1 MRRSSSLQIREKKV
15 ESGESSGLC
24 FSKGEEKFSSIS
36 ASQHRGGAP
45 VAMAGGR
52 EASQSL
58 ASSERGSKKGKEE
71 LARCLLANVEP
82 SSQSFSATA
91 CLLVG

>member
-1 MRRSSSLQIREKKV
+1 MEKALDCASVKERKNFPQSQLHSARR
-15 ESGESSGLC
+15 
-24 FSKGEEKFSSIS
+24 
-36 ASQHRGGAP
+36 GAP

-91 CLLVG
+91 CL

>member
-1 MRRSSSLQIREKKV
+1 MRRGSSLQIREKKV

-36 ASQHRGGAP
+36 ASQRRGGGVP

-91 CLLVG
+91 YL